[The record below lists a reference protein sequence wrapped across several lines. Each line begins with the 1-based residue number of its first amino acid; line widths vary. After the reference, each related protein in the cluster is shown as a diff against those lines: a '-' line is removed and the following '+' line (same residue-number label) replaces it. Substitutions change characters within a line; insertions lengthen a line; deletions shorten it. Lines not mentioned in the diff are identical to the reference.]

1 LTSRVKGDRDLEG
14 NPLCRIDST
23 VCSDLAMAINK
34 LREAGLS
41 DVFHGKRFL
50 VSGGAGFLGSWLVDT
65 LYMLGAEKIT
75 VVDNLSTG
83 SLDNIRHLLGTGR
96 VELVDKPVEAL
107 SPVKGYDYVL
117 HLAARPSPDD
127 YMEHPVETLR
137 ASSLGTEVM
146 LESARLSDAVFLLTS
161 TSEVYGHAQVVPTPE
176 TYWGYVNPVGPRSC
190 YDEGKRYA
198 EALAMAYMRQYG
210 LDVRIS
216 RIFNTY
222 GPRLDWRSPGYGR
235 VVVKFI
241 AQALR
246 GEPLTVHGTGRQTR
260 SFLYVADNIE
270 AHLRLLAPR
279 EELRGAIV
287 NIGSSDEITILELA
301 KLVLEITGSASGI
314 VYLPPRPD
322 DPPRRR
328 PEHNQSKTATRLEA
342 ADDAPGG
349 TKENYKM
356 DTEQDTTTA

>member
-1 LTSRVKGDRDLEG
+1 LDST
-14 NPLCRIDST
+14 PLCKIDPII
-23 VCSDLAMAINK
+23 CSGLAIVIDR
-34 LREAGLS
+34 LQEAGLG
-41 DVFHGKRFL
+41 DVFRGKRFL
-50 VSGGAGFLGSWLVDT
+50 VSGGAGFLGSWLVDA

-83 SLDNIRHLLGTGR
+83 SLDNIKHLLDTGR
-96 VELVDKPVEAL
+96 VELVDRPVEAL
-107 SPVKGYDYVL
+107 SPLRGYDYVL

-127 YMEHPVETLR
+127 YMGHPVETLR

-161 TSEVYGHAQVVPTPE
+161 TSEVYGRAEVIPTPE
-176 TYWGYVNPVGPRSC
+176 TYWGSVNPVGPRSC

-198 EALAMAYMRQYG
+198 EALTMAYMRQYG

-246 GEPLTVHGTGRQTR
+246 GEPITVHGTGRQTR

-279 EELRGAIV
+279 GELRGAIV
-287 NIGSSDEITILELA
+287 NIGSSEEITILELA
-301 KLVLEITGSASGI
+301 KLILEMTGSPSRI
-314 VYLPPRPD
+314 VHLPPRPD
-322 DPPRRR
+322 DPPRRK
-328 PEHNQSKTATRLEA
+328 P
-342 ADDAPGG
+342 DI
-349 TKENYKM
+349 TKAKQLLGWKPYTPLRQGIEKIVEWI
-356 DTEQDTTTA
+356 TEKFKV